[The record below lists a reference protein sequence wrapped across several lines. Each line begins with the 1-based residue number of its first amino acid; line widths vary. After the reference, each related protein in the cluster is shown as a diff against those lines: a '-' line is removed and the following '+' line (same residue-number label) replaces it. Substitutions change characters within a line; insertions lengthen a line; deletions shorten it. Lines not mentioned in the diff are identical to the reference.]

1 MEKRRTWGDVFRNAW
16 DGVRATASTE
26 RNFKVHLALSA
37 AVLLLGGLLRV
48 PRLDWGLLCLA
59 IGLVLSA
66 ELMNTAVEAAV
77 NLTVGERIHPL
88 AKKAKDAAAGAVL
101 ASAFFA
107 AVIGAIVFLPPL
119 LEWARIWGWL

>member
-1 MEKRRTWGDVFRNAW
+1 MDKRRTWLDVFRNAW

-37 AVLLLGGLLRV
+37 AVFALGGLLRV
-48 PRLDWGLLCLA
+48 PRLDWALLCLA
-59 IGLVLSA
+59 MGLVLSA

-101 ASAFFA
+101 ASAVFA
-107 AVIGAIVFLPPL
+107 AVIGLLVFGPPL
-119 LEWARIWGWL
+119 LGLARNWGWL

>member
-119 LEWARIWGWL
+119 LEWARAWGWL

>member
-1 MEKRRTWGDVFRNAW
+1 MDKRRTWGDVFRNAW

-26 RNFKVHLALSA
+26 RNFKVHLALCA
-37 AVLLLGGLLRV
+37 AVLLLGALLRV

-77 NLTVGERIHPL
+77 NLTVGERLHPL

-101 ASAFFA
+101 ASAVFA
-107 AVIGAIVFLPPL
+107 AVIGLIVFAPPL
-119 LEWARIWGWL
+119 LRLVQDWGWL

>member
-1 MEKRRTWGDVFRNAW
+1 MDKRRTWGDVFRNAW

-26 RNFKVHLALSA
+26 RNFKVHLALCA
-37 AVLLLGGLLRV
+37 AVLLLGALLRV

-77 NLTVGERIHPL
+77 NLTVGERIHPM

-101 ASAFFA
+101 ASALFA
-107 AVIGAIVFLPPL
+107 ALIGLIVFVPPL
-119 LEWARIWGWL
+119 LQLARDWGWL

>member
-26 RNFKVHLALSA
+26 RNFKVHLASSA
-37 AVLLLGGLLRV
+37 AVLLLGVLLQV
-48 PRLDWGLLCLA
+48 PRLDWALLCLA

-107 AVIGAIVFLPPL
+107 AVIGLIVFVPPL
-119 LEWARIWGWL
+119 LGLLRVWGLL

>member
-1 MEKRRTWGDVFRNAW
+1 MDKQRTWGDVFRNAW

-26 RNFKVHLALSA
+26 RNFRVHLALCA
-37 AVLLLGGLLRV
+37 AVLLLGALLQV

-77 NLTVGERIHPL
+77 NLTVGDRLHPL

-107 AVIGAIVFLPPL
+107 ALIGLIVFVPPL
-119 LEWARIWGWL
+119 TNIAKSWGWL

>member
-1 MEKRRTWGDVFRNAW
+1 MDKRRTWGDVFRNAW
-16 DGVRATASTE
+16 DGVKATASTE
-26 RNFKVHLALSA
+26 RNFKVHLASSA
-37 AVLLLGGLLRV
+37 AVLLLGALLRV
-48 PRLDWGLLCLA
+48 PRLDWALLCLA

-107 AVIGAIVFLPPL
+107 AVVGLIVFVPPL
-119 LEWARIWGWL
+119 LEWFKVLGLL

>member
-48 PRLDWGLLCLA
+48 PRLEWGLLCLA

-119 LEWARIWGWL
+119 LEWARALGWL

>member
-16 DGVRATASTE
+16 DGVKATASTE
-26 RNFKVHLALSA
+26 RNFKVHLALSV
-37 AVLLLGGLLRV
+37 AVLLLGALLRV

-101 ASAFFA
+101 ASALFA
-107 AVIGAIVFLPPL
+107 AVIGALVFLPPL
-119 LEWARIWGWL
+119 FELARARGWL

>member
-1 MEKRRTWGDVFRNAW
+1 MEKRRTWREVFRNAW

-26 RNFKVHLALSA
+26 RNFKVHLALCA
-37 AVLLLGGLLRV
+37 AVLLLGALLRV

-77 NLTVGERIHPL
+77 NLTVGERLHPM

-107 AVIGAIVFLPPL
+107 ALIGLIVFVPPL
-119 LEWARIWGWL
+119 LSLAKVWGWM

>member
-16 DGVRATASTE
+16 DGVKATASTE
-26 RNFKVHLALSA
+26 RNFKVHLALSV
-37 AVLLLGGLLRV
+37 AVLLLGALLRV
-48 PRLDWGLLCLA
+48 SRLDWGLLCLA

-101 ASAFFA
+101 ASALFA
-107 AVIGAIVFLPPL
+107 AVIGALVFLPPL
-119 LEWARIWGWL
+119 FELARARGWL